1 MGNAKGAY
9 PPREDRTVVEGA
21 EIAPAP
27 SAPAPKTLRRTDAHA
42 DPKVLVEVLEV
53 FYVRSLTPKVPT
65 RAVRAGRR
73 SDWRCGAN
81 WRWRQLAPTGAAAP
95 TAPKSDPLVVR
106 HEISL
111 HGRTISGGSGPRAT
125 AVRRLLVVVE
135 ELQLEEVIPV
145 HVHTRPSPHVGVQR
159 AVFPRAVFPRAVPAK
174 PPAAVFPRF
183 DQAARVRHRATTI
196 CPGR

>member
-1 MGNAKGAY
+1 M
-9 PPREDRTVVEGA
+9 EGA

-73 SDWRCGAN
+73 IDWRCGASL
-81 WRWRQLAPTGAAAP
+81 RRQGR
-95 TAPKSDPLVVR
+95 KSGPLVVR
-106 HEISL
+106 QEISL

-125 AVRRLLVVVE
+125 VVRRLLVVVE
-135 ELQLEEVIPV
+135 ELQLAELIPA
-145 HVHTRPSPHVGVQR
+145 SEL
-159 AVFPRAVFPRAVPAK
+159 PAELI
-174 PPAAVFPRF
+174 PA
-183 DQAARVRHRATTI
+183 
-196 CPGR
+196 G

>member
-21 EIAPAP
+21 EIAPAI
-27 SAPAPKTLRRTDAHA
+27 ALRRTDAHA
-42 DPKVLVEVLEV
+42 DPKVLPEVLEV

-73 SDWRCGAN
+73 SDWRCGASL
-81 WRWRQLAPTGAAAP
+81 RRQGR
-95 TAPKSDPLVVR
+95 KSDPLVVR

-135 ELQLEEVIPV
+135 ELHFAE
-145 HVHTRPSPHVGVQR
+145 RRVGR
-159 AVFPRAVFPRAVPAK
+159 ATVLVPEK
-174 PPAAVFPRF
+174 FPAA
-183 DQAARVRHRATTI
+183 RAEI
-196 CPGR
+196 CPGW